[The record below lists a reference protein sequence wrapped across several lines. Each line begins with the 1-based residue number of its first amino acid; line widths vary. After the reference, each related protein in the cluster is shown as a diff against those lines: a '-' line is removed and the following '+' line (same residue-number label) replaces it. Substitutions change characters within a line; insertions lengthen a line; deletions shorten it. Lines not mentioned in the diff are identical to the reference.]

1 MNNDITEQY
10 LDKLYDDLS
19 REQASLMGQFRNV
32 KEAEEETFPALKQR
46 QLTHLNTLMTGVLRY
61 RNIKRDIRKK
71 SVV

>member
-10 LDKLYDDLS
+10 LEKLYDDLS
-19 REQASLMGQFRNV
+19 REQSNLMGQFRNV

>member
-19 REQASLMGQFRNV
+19 REQANLMGQFRNV

-46 QLTHLNTLMTGVLRY
+46 QLTQLNTLMTSVLRY

-71 SVV
+71 ACL